1 MYVHCGYL
9 STHVHTYVV
18 HFSCPAGEKSYKQYQ
33 EFGDL
38 EYKDFRVEAQQH
50 ADLRHEAFQKA
61 AKAWKSKQK
70 DLASYYAQQ
79 VSVRELRGYGW
90 GWWDESGWA

>member
-1 MYVHCGYL
+1 MYID
-9 STHVHTYVV
+9 TYVLR
-18 HFSCPAGEKSYKQYQ
+18 FSCPAGKTSYEQYQ
-33 EFGDL
+33 EFGDP
-38 EYKDFRVEAQQH
+38 EYRDFRAEAQQH

-79 VSVRELRGYGW
+79 VRAREGGMVWLVGREWVGVNLFV
-90 GWWDESGWA
+90 